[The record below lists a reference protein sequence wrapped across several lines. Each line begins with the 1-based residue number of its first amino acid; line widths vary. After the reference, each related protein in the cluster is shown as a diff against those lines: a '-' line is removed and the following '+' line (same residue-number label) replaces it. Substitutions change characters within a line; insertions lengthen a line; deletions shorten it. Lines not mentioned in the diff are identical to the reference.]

1 MKITLSE
8 ILDRKGRNVWSV
20 SPTNTAYEALELMAD
35 KDVGAVVVIDADK
48 VIGMFSE
55 RDYAR
60 KVILMGKSSRETAV
74 SELMSGDVCFVHPW
88 NNISECMNMMTE
100 RRFRHL
106 PVIDNDKLVGI
117 VSIGDV
123 VKAVISEQEY
133 QINELKGYVDDALKS
148 RTEEGN

>member
-20 SPTNTAYEALELMAD
+20 SPTDTAYEALEMMAD
-35 KDVGAVVVIDADK
+35 KGVGAVVVVDADK
-48 VIGMFSE
+48 VVGVFSE

-60 KVILMGKSSRETAV
+60 KVILMGKSSRETTV
-74 SELMSGDVCFVHPW
+74 SELMSPDVCFVHPW
-88 NNISECMNMMTE
+88 SNINECMNLMTE

-148 RTEEGN
+148 RTEKGN